1 MSRHFGVL
9 IPSTNTTV
17 EIEFTRL
24 LPESLQFHT
33 ARLGKGGDTPF
44 SPSLDADISYQ
55 SKLLSTSKVEVISL
69 IQTSASLFEE
79 GYDARIK
86 AMISD
91 AAGLPAV
98 TSAEAAGQALN
109 ALGTKRIALV
119 SPYSDEVID
128 RAKDYYER
136 NAYLE
141 VVAMEGFGATDAY
154 AIGAL
159 DESHALEAFSRV
171 DGPAIEALVVPGGN
185 FPTMQHIA
193 AWEARF
199 GKPVITTNQVVLWS
213 VMRAMGVKEPLAG
226 LGRLLSELPA

>member
-24 LPESLQFHT
+24 LPEVLQFHT

-44 SPSLDADISYQ
+44 SPSLDADVSYQ

-91 AAGLPAV
+91 AAGVPAV

-109 ALGTKRIALV
+109 ALGATRIALV
-119 SPYSDEVID
+119 SPYSDEVIG

-136 NAYLE
+136 IVGLE
-141 VVAMEGFGATDAY
+141 VVAVEGFGATDAY

-159 DESHALEAFSRV
+159 DESHALEAFTRV
-171 DGPAIEALVVPGGN
+171 D
-185 FPTMQHIA
+185 
-193 AWEARF
+193 
-199 GKPVITTNQVVLWS
+199 
-213 VMRAMGVKEPLAG
+213 
-226 LGRLLSELPA
+226 

>member
-24 LPESLQFHT
+24 LPEVLQFHT

-44 SPSLDADISYQ
+44 SPSLDADVSYQ

-91 AAGLPAV
+91 AAGVPAV

-109 ALGTKRIALV
+109 ALGATRIALV
-119 SPYSDEVID
+119 SPYSDEVIG

-136 NAYLE
+136 DVGLE

-159 DESHALEAFSRV
+159 DESHALEAFTRV
-171 DGPAIEALVVPGGN
+171 DEPAIEALVVPRGN
-185 FPTMQHIA
+185 FPTMRHIA
-193 AWEARF
+193 GWEARF

-213 VMRAMGVKEPLAG
+213 VMRAMGLKKPIAG